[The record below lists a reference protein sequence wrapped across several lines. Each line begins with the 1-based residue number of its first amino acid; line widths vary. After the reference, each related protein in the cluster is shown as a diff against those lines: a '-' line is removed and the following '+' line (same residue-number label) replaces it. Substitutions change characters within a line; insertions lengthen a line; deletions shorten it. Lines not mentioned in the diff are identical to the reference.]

1 MRLANCV
8 LLCSSLLFSHA
19 AAAAELPQ
27 RRVSSGGS
35 LSEWVVRLGGEGRL
49 VGVDTTSLHPQSLR
63 QLPSVGYQR
72 ALSAEGV
79 LSLRP
84 DILIG
89 SEEMGPPPVVAQI
102 AAAGVRVESLS
113 AKPDLATLER
123 NVLRLGELL
132 GVPAQAREQMAAYRQ
147 QLQDQAQWV
156 AEARR
161 TQAPPRVVML
171 LGHAGSNLM
180 AAGQGSLAVWLIE
193 QAGGESPV
201 AHQGYKAL
209 SNEAL
214 LALDPQVLIFADRS
228 LHGEEARQALLK
240 HNPLLQQTSAVRDGR
255 LLALDP
261 TLLVGGLGPRL
272 PEGLAELSA
281 AFYPSAQALTAE
293 LDR

>member
-1 MRLANCV
+1 MRFANCV

-27 RRVSSGGS
+27 RWVSSGGS

-113 AKPDLATLER
+113 AKPDLATLEH

-156 AEARR
+156 TEAQRR
-161 TQAPPRVVML
+161 QAPPRVVML
-171 LGHAGSNLM
+171 LGH
-180 AAGQGSLAVWLIE
+180 
-193 QAGGESPV
+193 AGGESPV

-228 LHGEEARQALLK
+228 LRGEEARQALLK
-240 HNPLLQQTSAVRDGR
+240 HNPLLQQTRAVRDGR

>member
-8 LLCSSLLFSHA
+8 LLYSSLLFSHA

-27 RRVSSGGS
+27 RWVSSGGS

-240 HNPLLQQTSAVRDGR
+240 HNPLLQQTSAARDGR

>member
-27 RRVSSGGS
+27 RWGSSGGS

-240 HNPLLQQTSAVRDGR
+240 HNPLLQQTRAVRDGR

>member
-27 RRVSSGGS
+27 RWVSSGGS

-113 AKPDLATLER
+113 AKPDLATLEH
-123 NVLRLGELL
+123 NVLRLGE
-132 GVPAQAREQMAAYRQ
+132 
-147 QLQDQAQWV
+147 
-156 AEARR
+156 RR
-161 TQAPPRVVML
+161 
-171 LGHAGSNLM
+171 
-180 AAGQGSLAVWLIE
+180 
-193 QAGGESPV
+193 
-201 AHQGYKAL
+201 
-209 SNEAL
+209 
-214 LALDPQVLIFADRS
+214 
-228 LHGEEARQALLK
+228 ALLK
-240 HNPLLQQTSAVRDGR
+240 DILESAIPVTMQDVVLVFVTVSGLRGGSLVQEVFARKIFAERDGAQPQSASFAARGGSAPSRGRGGSAPAGGRGGFTSAPVPAAYGGSAPAPSGGR
-255 LLALDP
+255 GGGNGGKLLGGGAAC
-261 TLLVGGLGPRL
+261 LLCAQSYLGPSNTQTKAIHHDFS
-272 PEGLAELSA
+272 P
-281 AFYPSAQALTAE
+281 
-293 LDR
+293 

>member
-27 RRVSSGGS
+27 RWVSSGGS

-161 TQAPPRVVML
+161 TQAPPRVVLL

-201 AHQGYKAL
+201 VHQGYKAL

-240 HNPLLQQTSAVRDGR
+240 HNPLLQQTRAVRDGR

>member
-8 LLCSSLLFSHA
+8 LLCSSLLFSLA

-27 RRVSSGGS
+27 RWVSSGGS

-132 GVPAQAREQMAAYRQ
+132 NVPTQAREQMVAYLQ

>member
-1 MRLANCV
+1 
-8 LLCSSLLFSHA
+8 
-19 AAAAELPQ
+19 
-27 RRVSSGGS
+27 
-35 LSEWVVRLGGEGRL
+35 
-49 VGVDTTSLHPQSLR
+49 
-63 QLPSVGYQR
+63 
-72 ALSAEGV
+72 
-79 LSLRP
+79 
-84 DILIG
+84 
-89 SEEMGPPPVVAQI
+89 
-102 AAAGVRVESLS
+102 
-113 AKPDLATLER
+113 
-123 NVLRLGELL
+123 
-132 GVPAQAREQMAAYRQ
+132 
-147 QLQDQAQWV
+147 
-156 AEARR
+156 
-161 TQAPPRVVML
+161 
-171 LGHAGSNLM
+171 M

>member
-27 RRVSSGGS
+27 RWVSSGGS

-132 GVPAQAREQMAAYRQ
+132 GVPAQARERMAAYRQ

-240 HNPLLQQTSAVRDGR
+240 HNPLLQQTCAVRDGR

>member
-27 RRVSSGGS
+27 RWVSSGGS

-161 TQAPPRVVML
+161 TQAPP
-171 LGHAGSNLM
+171 GWCCCSGTP
-180 AAGQGSLAVWLIE
+180 AATSW
-193 QAGGESPV
+193 P
-201 AHQGYKAL
+201 
-209 SNEAL
+209 
-214 LALDPQVLIFADRS
+214 P
-228 LHGEEARQALLK
+228 AR
-240 HNPLLQQTSAVRDGR
+240 
-255 LLALDP
+255 
-261 TLLVGGLGPRL
+261 
-272 PEGLAELSA
+272 A
-281 AFYPSAQALTAE
+281 AW
-293 LDR
+293 RCG

>member
-27 RRVSSGGS
+27 RWVSSGGS

-89 SEEMGPPPVVAQI
+89 SEEMGPPPVVVQI

-180 AAGQGSLAVWLIE
+180 A
-193 QAGGESPV
+193 GGESPV

-209 SNEAL
+209 SSEAL
-214 LALDPQVLIFADRS
+214 LALDPQVLIVADRT

>member
-27 RRVSSGGS
+27 RWVSSGGS

-161 TQAPPRVVML
+161 RQAPPRVVML

-240 HNPLLQQTSAVRDGR
+240 HNPLLQQTRAVRDGR

-293 LDR
+293 FDR

>member
-27 RRVSSGGS
+27 RWVSSGGS

-102 AAAGVRVESLS
+102 AAVTRVFSRS
-113 AKPDLATLER
+113 
-123 NVLRLGELL
+123 GEGWAFAYTSVVVAAVVILL
-132 GVPAQAREQMAAYRQ
+132 F
-147 QLQDQAQWV
+147 
-156 AEARR
+156 
-161 TQAPPRVVML
+161 
-171 LGHAGSNLM
+171 
-180 AAGQGSLAVWLIE
+180 
-193 QAGGESPV
+193 
-201 AHQGYKAL
+201 
-209 SNEAL
+209 
-214 LALDPQVLIFADRS
+214 LALPRHDLQ
-228 LHGEEARQALLK
+228 GLL
-240 HNPLLQQTSAVRDGR
+240 PGSVER
-255 LLALDP
+255 
-261 TLLVGGLGPRL
+261 
-272 PEGLAELSA
+272 
-281 AFYPSAQALTAE
+281 
-293 LDR
+293 

>member
-27 RRVSSGGS
+27 RWVSSGGS

-161 TQAPPRVVML
+161 TQAPPRVVLL

-201 AHQGYKAL
+201 VHQGYKAL

>member
-1 MRLANCV
+1 M
-8 LLCSSLLFSHA
+8 
-19 AAAAELPQ
+19 
-27 RRVSSGGS
+27 
-35 LSEWVVRLGGEGRL
+35 
-49 VGVDTTSLHPQSLR
+49 
-63 QLPSVGYQR
+63 PSVGYQR

-156 AEARR
+156 AEAQR
-161 TQAPPRVVML
+161 TQAPPRVLML

>member
-19 AAAAELPQ
+19 AASAELPQ
-27 RRVSSGGS
+27 RWVSSGGS
-35 LSEWVVRLGGEGRL
+35 LSEWVVRLGGESKL

-132 GVPAQAREQMAAYRQ
+132 GVSAQAREQMAAYRQ
-147 QLQDQAQWV
+147 QLQDQDQWV

-214 LALDPQVLIFADRS
+214 LALDPQVLIVADRS

>member
-8 LLCSSLLFSHA
+8 LLSSSLLFSHA

-27 RRVSSGGS
+27 RWVSSGGS

-123 NVLRLGELL
+123 NVLSLGELL

>member
-27 RRVSSGGS
+27 RWVSSGGS

-102 AAAGVRVESLS
+102 AKVEF
-113 AKPDLATLER
+113 
-123 NVLRLGELL
+123 N
-132 GVPAQAREQMAAYRQ
+132 QAV
-147 QLQDQAQWV
+147 DQAAPV
-156 AEARR
+156 GVECRLAGGGERYDGAEARAR
-161 TQAPPRVVML
+161 TALEGGQRRGGDPRVAAEVGLHRWQRQAFFFELERTVESPSQVEAAVGQALDGVVDVGAAEPHAYRGEEHPHRAGCRPDARRPPNAGSAWSSTHPPR
-171 LGHAGSNLM
+171 
-180 AAGQGSLAVWLIE
+180 
-193 QAGGESPV
+193 
-201 AHQGYKAL
+201 
-209 SNEAL
+209 
-214 LALDPQVLIFADRS
+214 RC
-228 LHGEEARQALLK
+228 
-240 HNPLLQQTSAVRDGR
+240 
-255 LLALDP
+255 
-261 TLLVGGLGPRL
+261 
-272 PEGLAELSA
+272 
-281 AFYPSAQALTAE
+281 TAPASGA
-293 LDR
+293 

>member
-27 RRVSSGGS
+27 RWVSSGGS

-240 HNPLLQQTSAVRDGR
+240 HNPLLQQTRAVRDGR

>member
-8 LLCSSLLFSHA
+8 LLCSSLLFCHA

-27 RRVSSGGS
+27 RWVSSGGS

>member
-1 MRLANCV
+1 MRLANSV
-8 LLCSSLLFSHA
+8 LLCASLLFTHV

-27 RRVSSGGS
+27 RWVSSGGS
-35 LSEWVVRLGGEGRL
+35 LSEWVVRLGGESKL

-79 LSLRP
+79 LSLQP

-102 AAAGVRVESLS
+102 EAAGVRVENLS
-113 AKPDLATLER
+113 AKPDLAILER

-132 GVPAQAREQMAAYRQ
+132 GVPAKAREQMAAYRQ
-147 QLQDQAQWV
+147 QLQRQAQWV

-161 TQAPPRVVML
+161 NQAPPRVLML
-171 LGHAGSNLM
+171 IGHAGGNIM
-180 AAGQGSLAVWLIE
+180 AAGQGSLAVWLVE
-193 QAGGESPV
+193 QAGGESQV
-201 AHQGYKAL
+201 EHQGYKPL

-240 HNPLLQQTSAVRDGR
+240 HNPVLQQTSAGRDGR
-255 LLALDP
+255 VQALDP

-281 AFYPSAQALTAE
+281 AFYPSAQALTAK